1 MYTAGIEGTLHVPR
15 YILVL
20 IAPVVPLPPPPSDAL
35 ATVHHQMLRVMHS
48 TEDAVPVV
56 HHVEGGGAGGA
67 VTQDIRHH
75 RLVHLRGVETS
86 DQEQHV
92 LTHFPPSLVPDIVN
106 YLLLALHLKC

>member
-1 MYTAGIEGTLHVPR
+1 M
-15 YILVL
+15 
-20 IAPVVPLPPPPSDAL
+20 
-35 ATVHHQMLRVMHS
+35 
-48 TEDAVPVV
+48 

-92 LTHFPPSLVPDIVN
+92 LTHLPPSLVPGVVN
-106 YLLLALHLKC
+106 SLLSALNLKYEFKDQLQKVLSHVDKDKRISGL